1 MLTQDMRHGDDM
13 QKREEISKI
22 LINSNA
28 VFIGALALAGL
39 LYTTGYCD
47 SSMAESAEKAM
58 NDTSTSI
65 QNFLFGPTIRKAALT
80 LGLGAGL
87 FQAFMSGSIRPL
99 LVYGGL
105 GLAVCYLPK
114 VVNWISTVA

>member
-1 MLTQDMRHGDDM
+1 M
-13 QKREEISKI
+13 QKKFSLNLNDPRI
-22 LINSNA
+22 LFA
-28 VFIGALALAGL
+28 GTLALAVLGQ
-39 LYTTGYCD
+39 TQGYCD
-47 SSMAESAEKAM
+47 VDGSSIDI
-58 NDTSTSI
+58 DTTTNSI
-65 QNFLFGPTIRKAALT
+65 KNILFGSAVRKAALT

-114 VVNWISTVA
+114 VVDWISSVNV